1 VEQFYENPKFRSFL
15 SKSFVLYRVFI
26 QDPAGEPTFSRYAV
40 KSTPTVMVLD
50 PDGAE
55 IDWFV
60 GYGPPPEKFQ
70 DKLDKALRG
79 ADTFKSLSARYV
91 RDPDNVEIL
100 FKLGQKQDQRFRSK
114 TAAELYGRVLAL
126 DPDGTKG
133 TTVFQNEKVSYTQYA
148 RFNLG
153 YHALAEK
160 TDVSQLKAFVKAY
173 PDSAI
178 VKEAYE
184 RMSTDLYL
192 NHASGAEAEA
202 FFQEYTGRFPSD
214 PAALNSWVRRI
225 LRDKTRVEKGI
236 ELAEKA
242 AALSR
247 AKPDPEILINLAG
260 LYFLK
265 GDKAKAIAAAEDA
278 AKIAED
284 KWLSKIAG
292 VFLEAGREDRA
303 LDVYGPDYVRK
314 NFKKGL
320 GLTLYMNFWMN
331 RDKNLESALDAAKR
345 SVELMPGNFMVWN
358 WMSRIYLKRKNYPE
372 ALKTAEKALSAAPQD
387 GKALVQVTLDEI
399 KSKMEKDKRRRDS

>member
-1 VEQFYENPKFRSFL
+1 M
-15 SKSFVLYRVFI
+15 
-26 QDPAGEPTFSRYAV
+26 ATA
-40 KSTPTVMVLD
+40 TVMVLD
-50 PDGAE
+50 PDGSE
-55 IDWFV
+55 VDWFV

-79 ADTFKSLSARYV
+79 VDTFKSLSARYV

-114 TAAELYGRVLAL
+114 TATELYSRVLAL
-126 DPDGTKG
+126 DPGGTKG
-133 TTVFQNEKVSYTQYA
+133 ATIFQNEKVSYTQYA

-153 YHALAEK
+153 YHALVK
-160 TDVSQLKAFVKAY
+160 KMDVSQLKAFVKAY

-184 RMSTDLYL
+184 RMSIDLYL
-192 NHASGAEAEA
+192 NNASGAEAEA

-214 PAALNSWVRRI
+214 PATLNSWVRRI
-225 LRDKTRVEKGI
+225 LRDKDPIAKGI

-260 LYFLK
+260 LYLLK

-292 VFLEAGREDRA
+292 VFLEAGRENRA
-303 LDVYGPDYVRK
+303 LAVYGPDYVRK
-314 NFKKGL
+314 NYKKGS

-331 RDKNLESALDAAKR
+331 RDTNQESALDAAKR
-345 SVELMPGNFMVWN
+345 VVELMPDSFMVWS
-358 WMSRIYLKRKNYPE
+358 WMSRIYLKLKNYPE
-372 ALKTAEKALSAAPQD
+372 ALKAAEKALALAPQEIKVLYQ
-387 GKALVQVTLDEI
+387 GTLNEI
-399 KSKMEKDKRRRDS
+399 KSKMGKDKKSK